1 MQGFSLNGFTSG
13 RIDGS
18 GNLSVNVVPE
28 PTSLLFLGSGDKE
41 LRMVGAGFLEIESA
55 IRVDSPENPF
65 WSKTLTAQP
74 PISRYQAA
82 R

>member
-28 PTSLLFLGSGDKE
+28 PFSLLLLGSGDKE
-41 LRMVGAGFLEIESA
+41 HRMVGAGFLESSRPFVSILQR
-55 IRVDSPENPF
+55 IRSG
-65 WSKTLTAQP
+65 Q
-74 PISRYQAA
+74 RH
-82 R
+82 